1 MDIRFQQGG
10 LTSSQQA
17 VITEG
22 FRTHAVHRQAP
33 PYQAQNLS
41 WVASDEHNEI
51 AAALAGEIVWD
62 WVFVDELWVA
72 PDHRGLGLGSKL
84 LTSAEEFAKEQALQG
99 IWLWTQSWEAEDFYP
114 KLGYSEFT
122 RFENFPK
129 GHTRIGYRKSLV

>member
-1 MDIRFQQGG
+1 MDVVFQQGG

-17 VITEG
+17 IVTQG
-22 FRTHAVHRQAP
+22 FHSHAVRQQAP
-33 PYQAQNLS
+33 PYQAHDLS
-41 WVASDEHNEI
+41 WVASDEQNKV

-72 PDHRGLGLGSKL
+72 PEHRGHGLGSKL
-84 LTSAEEFAKEQALQG
+84 LRAAEEFAKEQTLQG
-99 IWLWTQSWEAEDFYP
+99 VWLWTQSWEAEGFYP

-129 GHTRIGYRKSLV
+129 GHTRIGYRKSLT